1 MWHFTTRWRCG
12 ETEQSKLKQSSG
24 LVLVGW
30 LTWSNDWREETYH
43 GTDRMVVTL
52 ISRAHVNSLSKTD
65 KFDYRLS
72 IIQFIFIYSCQPCK
86 CEVGVTTDW
95 RLTGDMFHNKS
106 RIWKLRPN
114 MLHFPGELLAKVG
127 FIRLAKLA
135 ATNNM
140 IKLRNVPLKLNINL
154 VYVNS
159 ITVQP
164 WYKPYKIGLMRIAS
178 APNLMQVDGKQL
190 NNKICLRFYILC
202 LCSI

>member
-1 MWHFTTRWRCG
+1 
-12 ETEQSKLKQSSG
+12 
-24 LVLVGW
+24 
-30 LTWSNDWREETYH
+30 
-43 GTDRMVVTL
+43 
-52 ISRAHVNSLSKTD
+52 
-65 KFDYRLS
+65 
-72 IIQFIFIYSCQPCK
+72 
-86 CEVGVTTDW
+86 
-95 RLTGDMFHNKS
+95 MFHNKS

-190 NNKICLRFYILC
+190 NNKICFKVLHPMFMLNIRMLMFYPCLKTSALKFNWFYNMILDFYSWVYFYDVKYIERFYRIDNFLSWS
-202 LCSI
+202 LQQ